1 MICNR
6 NRMGRT
12 IRRVTPLLSAI
23 VAMAA
28 LTSDPADARRRH
40 HHARVESS
48 HHHAKSEESREPSHN
63 EPRYADIVVD
73 VNSAEVLHESAA
85 DSLRHP
91 ASLTKIM
98 TLYLLFEQ
106 LEAGRI
112 KLTAPLH
119 VSEHASSQAPT
130 KLGLKAG
137 QTIEVE
143 DAIKAIVTES
153 ANDMAVVVAET
164 IGGDEDSF
172 ARLMTRKA
180 HALGMTRTVYVNAS
194 GLPAEEQL
202 TTARDQALLGRAI
215 QERFPTYYRFFAT
228 ATFHYHGR
236 SMRNHNHLLGNV
248 AGVDGIKTGY
258 TQSSGFNLVTSV
270 RRGNRHIVA
279 VVLGGAS
286 GGARDARMRALIEQH
301 IAEASTRRTA
311 AMVAETGD
319 AAAPRPKTRT
329 ATTEPA
335 THEPAAHGPNE
346 PVTRGLKADTTAAI
360 APRPGSAEPIQP
372 IPVRTIN
379 VRPHEVQTAAIAPL
393 VLSAPQSTVAPQW
406 AARLPQPAPPPAP
419 PAAPA
424 PAQLASASSEP
435 VQLPPPAPRP
445 GLLGTLPV
453 RSAALAP
460 MPEAAPAAPP
470 PQRPAAAASLVAQAF
485 AAPAVETETPA
496 AAAAETTAA
505 ASAHSRAHGDWMIQV
520 GAFPDEEQAKERLK
534 SAQSMAQSLLVHAEG
549 FTEKVMKGSKELYRA
564 RFAGLDKDGAEA
576 ACHYFK
582 RNDIACIPLK
592 N

>member
-1 MICNR
+1 
-6 NRMGRT
+6 
-12 IRRVTPLLSAI
+12 
-23 VAMAA
+23 
-28 LTSDPADARRRH
+28 
-40 HHARVESS
+40 
-48 HHHAKSEESREPSHN
+48 
-63 EPRYADIVVD
+63 
-73 VNSAEVLHESAA
+73 
-85 DSLRHP
+85 
-91 ASLTKIM
+91 
-98 TLYLLFEQ
+98 
-106 LEAGRI
+106 
-112 KLTAPLH
+112 
-119 VSEHASSQAPT
+119 
-130 KLGLKAG
+130 
-137 QTIEVE
+137 
-143 DAIKAIVTES
+143 
-153 ANDMAVVVAET
+153 
-164 IGGDEDSF
+164 
-172 ARLMTRKA
+172 
-180 HALGMTRTVYVNAS
+180 
-194 GLPAEEQL
+194 
-202 TTARDQALLGRAI
+202 
-215 QERFPTYYRFFAT
+215 
-228 ATFHYHGR
+228 
-236 SMRNHNHLLGNV
+236 MRNHNHLLGNV

-301 IAEASTRRTA
+301 IAEAASHRTA
-311 AMVAETGD
+311 AMIAETGD
-319 AAAPRPKTRT
+319 AAAPRPKTHT

-335 THEPAAHGPNE
+335 PHGPNE
-346 PVTRGLKADTTAAI
+346 PLTRSLKSDTTAAI

-379 VRPHEVQTAAIAPL
+379 VRPHEVKTAAIAPL
-393 VLSAPQSTVAPQW
+393 VVSAPQSTVAPQW
-406 AARLPQPAPPPAP
+406 AARSPQPAAPPAP
-419 PAAPA
+419 L

-435 VQLPPPAPRP
+435 MQLPPPAPRP

-460 MPEAAPAAPP
+460 MPEIAPP
-470 PQRPAAAASLVAQAF
+470 PPARPAAAASLMAHAM
-485 AAPAVETETPA
+485 AAPAVETETQTPPPA

-505 ASAHSRAHGDWMIQV
+505 PVHSRAHGDWMIQV

-582 RNDIACIPLK
+582 RNDIACISLK

>member
-1 MICNR
+1 
-6 NRMGRT
+6 MGRT

-23 VAMAA
+23 VAIAA
-28 LTSDPADARRRH
+28 LTSDPADARHRH

-48 HHHAKSEESREPSHN
+48 HHHAKSEPSREASHN

-73 VNSAEVLHESAA
+73 ANSGDVLHESAA

-112 KLTAPLH
+112 KLTTPLH

-137 QTIEVE
+137 QSIEVE

-180 HALGMTRTVYVNAS
+180 HTLGMTRTVYVNAS

-202 TTARDQALLGRAI
+202 TTARDQAMLGRAI

-301 IAEASTRRTA
+301 IAEASSHRTA
-311 AMVAETGD
+311 AIIAETED
-319 AAAPRPKTRT
+319 AAAPRPKTAT
-329 ATTEPA
+329 AEPA
-335 THEPAAHGPNE
+335 PGRPNE
-346 PVTRGLKADTTAAI
+346 ALTRSLKSDTTAAI

-379 VRPHEVQTAAIAPL
+379 VRPHEVKTAAIAPL

-406 AARLPQPAPPPAP
+406 AARSPQPAAPPAP
-419 PAAPA
+419 L
-424 PAQLASASSEP
+424 PAQLASAEP
-435 VQLPPPAPRP
+435 LQLPPPAPRP

-460 MPEAAPAAPP
+460 MPEFAPPAPP
-470 PQRPAAAASLVAQAF
+470 PARPAAAASLMAHAM
-485 AAPAVETETPA
+485 AAPAVETETQAP
-496 AAAAETTAA
+496 AAAAETTARG
-505 ASAHSRAHGDWMIQV
+505 RARGDWMIQV
-520 GAFPDEEQAKERLK
+520 GAFPDEGQAKERLK
-534 SAQSMAQSLLVHAEG
+534 SAQSLAQSLLVHAEG

-564 RFAGLDKDGAEA
+564 RFVGLDKDAAEA

-582 RNDIACIPLK
+582 RNDIACISLK